1 MKGAQLIMHSVA
13 LLKDRVETLERA
25 NQALSKR
32 RRAKRTRIHQGG
44 SLTVQDGQDLLDQ
57 KSINRQVHQE
67 MRQNRGPGRG
77 APGRERRCGTC
88 GKTGHNARTCQEDEE
103 MSNVYSS
110 E

>member
-1 MKGAQLIMHSVA
+1 MKGAQSMMHSVA
-13 LLKDRVETLERA
+13 LLKDRVETLKRA

-44 SLTVQDGQDLLDQ
+44 SLTIQDGQDLMDQ
-57 KSINRQVHQE
+57 KSVDGQVQQE
-67 MRQNRGPGRG
+67 MRQNGGPGRG